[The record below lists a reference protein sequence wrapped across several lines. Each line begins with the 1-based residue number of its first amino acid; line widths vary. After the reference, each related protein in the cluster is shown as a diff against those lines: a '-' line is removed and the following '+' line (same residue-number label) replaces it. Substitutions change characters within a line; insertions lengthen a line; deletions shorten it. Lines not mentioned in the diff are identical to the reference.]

1 MKSYFANIKIV
12 YQSVLDYLENVQ
24 NDDNELQT
32 LNDVFNEYEIFK
44 EKNNLKMILH
54 LISVISENHKRSI
67 NFILKINIY
76 F

>member
-24 NDDNELQT
+24 NDDNELKI

-44 EKNNLKMILH
+44 EKNNLKMILN
-54 LISVISENHKRSI
+54 LVSAISENHKRSI
-67 NFILKINIY
+67 N
-76 F
+76 